1 MTNYNKTILVVE
13 DDKDLSLLMN
23 KKLTQEGFGVIL
35 AETGQDAMDAIKQK
49 PDLVLL
55 DILLPDIDGLT
66 VLNEFVGHKETRDV
80 PVIILSNLADH
91 ASMEQAEAIGKY
103 EYLVKA
109 RTDLNTVVTKIKEK
123 LNLE

>member
-1 MTNYNKTILVVE
+1 MTNYNKTIMVVE

-23 KKLTQEGFGVIL
+23 KKLTQEGFGVML
-35 AETGQDAMDAIKQK
+35 AETGQEAIDAMMQK

-66 VLNEFVGHKETRDV
+66 VLAEMVKNPVTKKI

-91 ASMEQAEAIGKY
+91 ASMEQAEAIG
-103 EYLVKA
+103 EYDYFVKA
-109 RTDLNTVVTKIKEK
+109 RTDLNTIVNKIKEK
-123 LNLE
+123 LNLK

>member
-123 LNLE
+123 